1 MATTRSHEM
10 NYFYGFTV
18 NDSLASPSHFI
29 GKDLFSIML
38 PSQISPILFGTYL
51 GLIPPPKGPKIYTFG
66 EIWKNLLFMHE
77 WTVCFSHQ
85 LGGPFLSPR
94 AALSPD
100 RGKSLVS

>member
-38 PSQISPILFGTYL
+38 PS
-51 GLIPPPKGPKIYTFG
+51 
-66 EIWKNLLFMHE
+66 
-77 WTVCFSHQ
+77 
-85 LGGPFLSPR
+85 
-94 AALSPD
+94 
-100 RGKSLVS
+100 